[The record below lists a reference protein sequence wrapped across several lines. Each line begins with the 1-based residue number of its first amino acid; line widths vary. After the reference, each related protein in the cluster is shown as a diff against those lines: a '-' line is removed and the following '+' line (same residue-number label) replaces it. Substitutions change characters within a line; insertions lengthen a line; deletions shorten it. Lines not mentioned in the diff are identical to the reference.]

1 MTNDKLKEIRFY
13 CTNLEFH
20 TQELSFTYY
29 KICPI
34 ILFCLSTQDMEKEN
48 WMSQTNQII
57 RKFEQ
62 YGILKKLQV
71 VLFVNSSDSKPK
83 SSINKL
89 IELCHS
95 HSIRLIQINDEFPKS
110 KALNQ
115 LINFITLRLD
125 QVFYQSRLVDPAKAS
140 GCINNRVRVSK
151 KGKDNN
157 IKLLPQ
163 LHRKRKCFEY

>member
-1 MTNDKLKEIRFY
+1 MLV
-13 CTNLEFH
+13 C
-20 TQELSFTYY
+20 
-29 KICPI
+29 
-34 ILFCLSTQDMEKEN
+34 LF
-48 WMSQTNQII
+48 
-57 RKFEQ
+57 
-62 YGILKKLQV
+62 